1 MGFKFLDYGL
11 QIKRHYVQDCLVSET
26 QDDVMDRHGTA
37 RLNSSNLV
45 KADSI
50 ILDPEGYGRWSSKE
64 MKKIRVQGV
73 RFEVHPDDIKLMVHR
88 FTRTRSPAPDIR
100 KVYLRH
106 TCIVMTSDIHAQ
118 LGAWLSS
125 IQHPIGQ
132 KP

>member
-88 FTRTRSPAPDIR
+88 FTRTRSPAPGPWPGLDR
-100 KVYLRH
+100 RSSV
-106 TCIVMTSDIHAQ
+106 AQ
-118 LGAWLSS
+118 SAGPALSPAHGRARS
-125 IQHPIGQ
+125 FHNR
-132 KP
+132 